1 MQSLVLACS
10 LVTFVFCFYCTV
22 YMNKAK
28 IHFFHLFKT
37 DLVRNSFFFLNVLP
51 ICLLKS
57 HLGNDKRL
65 NTKLCGVIAL

>member
-1 MQSLVLACS
+1 
-10 LVTFVFCFYCTV
+10 
-22 YMNKAK
+22 MNKAK
-28 IHFFHLFKT
+28 IRFFHLFKT
-37 DLVRNSFFFLNVLP
+37 DLVRNSFFLNVLP